1 MDVPFISSGAMNRV
15 HYSLVRKVEAAS
27 SAQAADQILLN
38 EIEVIRT
45 TLAQPHLSVKACKES
60 LILLLYCTMA
70 ISSTSL
76 SDLSFAFRHAIN
88 LAEQGRSV
96 LDKRIGYT
104 FCVELMPPNHELQL
118 MLVNTLRKD
127 LESASVGYMCLAMD
141 VLMQMPHEDVAP
153 AVHTRL
159 KSLLHDKNEFV
170 RRRAYMAYYVLFN
183 KDPDHAQHLEE
194 VLTHANHSPAP
205 DIISCGL
212 IVASKLQSESMARLL
227 NSCLRHALSGNSDS
241 VQTIL
246 RAFRNGKVILDPISI
261 PLILDVIKHSSDP
274 PGQVLIDAFSLLST
288 VPSGVIRQSQA
299 KLSFSP
305 AASIRHLL
313 TSGDPNEQYIFIS
326 CLSCLD
332 PSAWAGNTPGSVA
345 VFDEWEVQQI
355 IKLLDSRDGLIR
367 KMTLKILYSVD
378 PGIITAYY
386 AQLVQ
391 QIQPGF
397 SVALKGEH
405 ILHLFDIVE
414 VQCQGDPEQY
424 AKHLKDLLMTVEG
437 KERALSV
444 LENCVERVL
453 NYVRKLDVAS
463 RVSLVTALA
472 IYVIEVEAHIGPT
485 LIVIICA
492 LVCEHCGK
500 ISASPSEI
508 IRGMVTKLNSL
519 TPSVQDA
526 CLLLMLR
533 LLAECNTVPEEVYK
547 AVQELSRSAGSHIRR
562 RCEQFLIL
570 SLQRHIVADIV
581 SRASSTSL
589 PDFVVA
595 LTNYQSNIASKL
607 SPHNTP
613 PLATDS
619 SGRSPSGSGNKLRYD
634 AYAAPQPVPSL
645 RRLHSPRLEKRSLSS
660 PRNTAS
666 GENGTVTYLNELA
679 CMATPG
685 ELTLAVAEHSFD
697 NIQTSQVSHRSDR
710 AGMNDKESVMDLI
723 TLDASAATDDVDR
736 SPEPTFEE
744 VWNSMEKSNVRGWC
758 EVSMD
763 AVVRLLQSLQFHMR
777 VIAVDQPPFEGE
789 LKVLVLGLPSGKYAA
804 LRLRDGDGD
813 SCLWRFRCDDLE
825 TRTTIK
831 RLLENI

>member
-212 IVASKLQSESMARLL
+212 IVASK
-227 NSCLRHALSGNSDS
+227 
-241 VQTIL
+241 TIL
-246 RAFRNGKVILDPISI
+246 RAFRNGKVMFVVCLVSLHPCSFAFI
-261 PLILDVIKHSSDP
+261 
-274 PGQVLIDAFSLLST
+274 VLIDAFSLLST

-533 LLAECNTVPEEVYK
+533 LLAECNTVPEE
-547 AVQELSRSAGSHIRR
+547 

-697 NIQTSQVSHRSDR
+697 NIQFNQKQTSQVSHRSDR
-710 AGMNDKESVMDLI
+710 AGMNDKEDEESVMDLI